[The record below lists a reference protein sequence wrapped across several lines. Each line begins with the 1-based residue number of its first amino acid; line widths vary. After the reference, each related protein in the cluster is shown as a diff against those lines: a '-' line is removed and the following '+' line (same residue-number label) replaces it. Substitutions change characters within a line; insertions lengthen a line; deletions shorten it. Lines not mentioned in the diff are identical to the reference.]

1 MGWLF
6 PWKAGRPWARAAA
19 PAGPPSWLEQVGP
32 TQQWA
37 PLSGAK
43 RRQTQGGAWDEGQR
57 CDQELGLHRTLGVET
72 PNLTV
77 SSPLPATPQTSKHL
91 GDGVWGGISRRGP
104 LPALPCWL
112 SWVSRARARLSPLP
126 SRLQCDQ
133 RQGLSSVNP
142 EKGAC
147 PAQTGCGGPGW
158 ERGPCCLTPLGCTPM
173 PSASHSELLGP
184 QDRSTLRPHPAPSA
198 PLLHGPPQPFGSGGA
213 PLPFGA
219 RVGGPKAGPGP
230 LLLGRAWKAGT
241 VCPLGP
247 ARSRSRKSTHRGG
260 PVCAQREEAGG
271 WPWGGGGQDRAG
283 IHRWRGCPSHMGR
296 VF

>member
-1 MGWLF
+1 M
-6 PWKAGRPWARAAA
+6 
-19 PAGPPSWLEQVGP
+19 
-32 TQQWA
+32 
-37 PLSGAK
+37 
-43 RRQTQGGAWDEGQR
+43 
-57 CDQELGLHRTLGVET
+57 ET

-77 SSPLPATPQTSKHL
+77 SSPFPAAPQTSKHL

-104 LPALPCWL
+104 LPAAPCWL
-112 SWVSRARARLSPLP
+112 SWVSRARARFSPLP

-173 PSASHSELLGP
+173 PSASHTELLGP
-184 QDRSTLRPHPAPSA
+184 QDRSTPRPHPAPSA
-198 PLLHGPPQPFGSGGA
+198 PLPHGPPQPFGSGGA
-213 PLPFGA
+213 SLPFGA

-271 WPWGGGGQDRAG
+271 WPWGGGGAG
-283 IHRWRGCPSHMGR
+283 QGR
-296 VF
+296 NPQAAWLPFTHGPCFPANHPVWGSTRMKRVGSEDLGHALHLTCGSEALHLDSKS